1 MIIIKYFKLSR
12 PINIL
17 ISGTAMVIA
26 ASIVDNARSIDIM
39 SITSLVVMF
48 YTAAANILNDI
59 LDYRIDIINRPNRPI
74 PSGQVKLLPAFILS
88 FLTFLIGALLCLQLN
103 SNAQLIG
110 IIIAIPVMVS
120 YNTYLKGKYLF
131 GNIAVAFTIG
141 LSFLF
146 SGAAHDQLQKMYVPA
161 FLAFG
166 LTLIREIVKDI
177 ADIKGD
183 SSVGLKTYPIYAGK
197 KNASKLVIGL
207 IVILGLGALD
217 PYFRGIYGFSY
228 LFILIIGV
236 HIPLLAVVVLLIK
249 NTDNEA
255 VNLSSKILKLSTF
268 MGLIAIYFG
277 QQ

>member
-1 MIIIKYFKLSR
+1 
-12 PINIL
+12 
-17 ISGTAMVIA
+17 
-26 ASIVDNARSIDIM
+26 M

-59 LDYRIDIINRPNRPI
+59 LDHRIDIINRPNRPI

-103 SNAQLIG
+103 SDAQLIG

-131 GNIAVAFTIG
+131 GNIAVAFIIG

-146 SGAAHDQLQKMYVPA
+146 SGAAHYQLQKMYVPA

-177 ADIKGD
+177 ADI
-183 SSVGLKTYPIYAGK
+183 
-197 KNASKLVIGL
+197 
-207 IVILGLGALD
+207 
-217 PYFRGIYGFSY
+217 
-228 LFILIIGV
+228 
-236 HIPLLAVVVLLIK
+236 
-249 NTDNEA
+249 
-255 VNLSSKILKLSTF
+255 
-268 MGLIAIYFG
+268 
-277 QQ
+277 